1 MVESIMLFGVG
12 YLVASLL
19 GLALISVVHQRAV
32 RLTERRL
39 ADEHCRLE
47 GMITRTRTAIRAT
60 TSWPSSPHASAGRG

>member
-12 YLVASLL
+12 YLVASRL

-39 ADEHCRLE
+39 ADERCRLE
-47 GMITRTRTAIRAT
+47 GMIARTRTE
-60 TSWPSSPHASAGRG
+60 GRTAPLRVWGYRQRRTIS